1 MNQKTMALFPFRASI
16 SFFFLFTLLV
26 LMLTSCGVMRR
37 SGEGCPSTNIPVAK
51 ASYRGR

>member
-1 MNQKTMALFPFRASI
+1 MNQKTLNLFPFKISL
-16 SFFFLFTLLV
+16 SFFFFFTLLV

-51 ASYRGR
+51 SSYRGR

>member
-1 MNQKTMALFPFRASI
+1 MNQKTINLFPIRASL
-16 SFFFLFTLLV
+16 SFYFLFTLLI

-51 ASYRGR
+51 SSYRGR